1 MNWDSI
7 KSILK
12 LSIPLIISQLGL
24 SFVQLSDT
32 VMVGQIGSHDL
43 AAISFGG
50 NVYFF
55 IYIFG
60 IGIVSGLVPI
70 IGEVYS
76 KFHLS
81 RTLLHNAIVLFT
93 ILGFIFM
100 GFQISLIPFFE
111 YLGQPKDVI
120 NIAIR
125 YYIYISISTVPLIRS
140 NMSINKTILS
150 LIAAICIIS
159 LW

>member
-24 SFVQLSDT
+24 FFVQLSDT
-32 VMVGQIGSHDL
+32 VMVGQIGSRDL

-60 IGIVSGLVPI
+60 IGIVSVGVH
-70 IGEVYS
+70 S
-76 KFHLS
+76 LS
-81 RTLLHNAIVLFT
+81 CSHSRHDT
-93 ILGFIFM
+93 GY
-100 GFQISLIPFFE
+100 P
-111 YLGQPKDVI
+111 
-120 NIAIR
+120 
-125 YYIYISISTVPLIRS
+125 
-140 NMSINKTILS
+140 
-150 LIAAICIIS
+150 
-159 LW
+159 

>member
-12 LSIPLIISQLGL
+12 LSIPLIRSQLGL
-24 SFVQLSDT
+24 FFVQLSDT
-32 VMVGQIGSHDL
+32 VMVGQIGSRDL
-43 AAISFGG
+43 TAISFGG

-100 GFQISLIPFFE
+100 GFQISLIPF
-111 YLGQPKDVI
+111 L
-120 NIAIR
+120 N
-125 YYIYISISTVPLIRS
+125 T
-140 NMSINKTILS
+140 
-150 LIAAICIIS
+150 
-159 LW
+159 

>member
-1 MNWDSI
+1 MVQSHPLICMNWDSI

-24 SFVQLSDT
+24 FFVQLSDT
-32 VMVGQIGSHDL
+32 VMVGQIGSRDL

-125 YYIYISISTVPLIRS
+125 YYIYLSISTVPLIRV
-140 NMSINKTILS
+140 
-150 LIAAICIIS
+150 C
-159 LW
+159 